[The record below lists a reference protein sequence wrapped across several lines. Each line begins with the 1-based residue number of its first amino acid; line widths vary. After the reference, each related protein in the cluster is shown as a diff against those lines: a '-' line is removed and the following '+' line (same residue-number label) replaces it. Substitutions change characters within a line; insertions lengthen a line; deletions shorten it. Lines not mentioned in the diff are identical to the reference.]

1 MGLET
6 ATALDSIPAMD
17 IPKGES
23 QAVQNQAAGTSTD
36 LRGHVSAVDLFCGVG
51 GLTHGLRLEGIEVV
65 AGFDLD
71 PACAYPFEANN
82 DGTNFV
88 LADVAELAPNDILE
102 RLRGGSSTVLA
113 GCAPCQAF
121 SRYTQK
127 KSYRRRNRWSLLGH
141 FGDLAA
147 ATSTDVVTMENVPD
161 LARHRRFEDFLRTL
175 KRADYAVHWE
185 VAECEAYGAPQGRK
199 RLVVLASRLGQPRLI
214 TPLEFGSRPMSVR
227 DAIGHLPPVA
237 AGGTDAHDPLHRAA
251 SLSPL
256 NLKRVRASRPGGT
269 WRDWPEELRLA
280 CHTRATGATYP
291 SIYGRM
297 RWDAPAPTITTLSH
311 NLGSGRFGHPEQ
323 DRALT
328 PREAALLQ
336 TFPACYQF
344 EHPNARLP
352 MRTLSRLIGNA
363 VPVLLGRVIGRS
375 IVRHLR
381 HHGRLPRPL

>member
-1 MGLET
+1 M
-6 ATALDSIPAMD
+6 PAMG
-17 IPKGES
+17 IPKDES
-23 QAVQNQAAGTSTD
+23 RAAQCQTAGANTD
-36 LRGHVSAVDLFCGVG
+36 LPREVHAVDLFCGVG
-51 GLTHGLRLEGIEVV
+51 GLTHGLRLEGISVV

-82 DGTNFV
+82 DGANFV
-88 LADVAELAPNDILE
+88 LADVAELGPKDIVE

-127 KSYRRRNRWSLLGH
+127 KSHRRRNRWGLLGQ

-147 ATSTDVVTMENVPD
+147 ATGTDVVTMENVPE
-161 LARHRRFEDFLRTL
+161 LARHRRFKDFLRTL
-175 KRADYAVHWE
+175 KRADYAVHWD
-185 VAECEAYGAPQGRK
+185 VAQCEAYGAPQGRK
-199 RLVVLASRLGQPRLI
+199 RLVVLASRLGQLSLM
-214 TPLEFGSRPMSVR
+214 TPLEFGSSRMSVR
-227 DAIGHLPPVA
+227 DAIGNLPPVA

-251 SLSPL
+251 SLSPRNL
-256 NLKRVRASRPGGT
+256 NRVRASQPGGT

-280 CHTRATGATYP
+280 CHSRATGATYP

-297 RWDAPAPTITTLSH
+297 CWDGLAPTITTLSH

-336 TFPACYQF
+336 TFPPDYKF
-344 EHPNARLP
+344 EHPQARLP

-363 VPVLLGRVIGRS
+363 VPVLLGRVIGCS
-375 IVRHLR
+375 IMRHLR
-381 HHGRLPRPL
+381 HHGRLPGPLSAH